1 MTLREMKINGT
12 CLASGIN
19 LRHDTARRL
28 GMLGL
33 TMGTPLTLLNK
44 KRSGAVIVKLR
55 GTRVA
60 LGKEIADGIDVV
72 PTKPEGETNN
82 A

>member
-1 MTLREMKINGT
+1 MTLRDMKINRT

-44 KRSGAVIVKLR
+44 KRSGSVIVKLS
-55 GTRVA
+55 G
-60 LGKEIADGIDVV
+60 
-72 PTKPEGETNN
+72 
-82 A
+82 

>member
-1 MTLREMKINGT
+1 MTLRDMKINRT
-12 CLASGIN
+12 C
-19 LRHDTARRL
+19 L

-55 GTRVA
+55 GTRFA
-60 LGKEIADGIDVV
+60 FGKEIADGIDVT

>member
-33 TMGTPLTLLNK
+33 TMGTP

-55 GTRVA
+55 GTRFA

>member
-1 MTLREMKINGT
+1 
-12 CLASGIN
+12 
-19 LRHDTARRL
+19 
-28 GMLGL
+28 MLGL

-55 GTRVA
+55 GTRFA
-60 LGKEIADGIDVV
+60 FGKEIADGIDVI